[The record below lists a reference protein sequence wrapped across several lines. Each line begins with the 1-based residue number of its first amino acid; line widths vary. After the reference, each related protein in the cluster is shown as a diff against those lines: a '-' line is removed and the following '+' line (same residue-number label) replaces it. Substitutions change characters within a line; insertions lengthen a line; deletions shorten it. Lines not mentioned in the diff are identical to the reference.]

1 MNIHALRIF
10 TAVASIKSVTEAA
23 EILSIS
29 QPAVT
34 MQIRNLERETG
45 LKLIEANG
53 RGMKLTHAGK
63 FLFKQAEYLFDM
75 EKNLEHKLE
84 QFKNGELEDLR
95 IASTYLPANFLL
107 PLGLAQFKNETPF
120 VNVKI
125 YSGNS
130 TETLERL
137 IHYKADAAFVVKEA
151 WQQPELNLIHLMDL
165 DFWFIVPTGH
175 KYAGKEVLLSDLVQ
189 EPFLLREEGSS
200 TREILF
206 ALCKVHGVANP
217 KIGVQF
223 HGLNESIHAVI
234 AGYGT
239 MLAPSLAVAEHLQR
253 NEVGRVRVKGIKIK
267 RPVYFCSRKT
277 DKERSPHI
285 TKILAIIQQK
295 FVHSEL

>member
-1 MNIHALRIF
+1 MNLHALRIF

-34 MQIRNLERETG
+34 MQIRNLERETE

-53 RGMKLTHAGK
+53 RAIKLTNAGK
-63 FLFKQAEYLFDM
+63 FLFKEAEYLFDM
-75 EKNLEHKLE
+75 EKDLENKLD
-84 QFKNGELEDLR
+84 QFKNGETEDLL

-107 PLGLAQFKNETPF
+107 PLGLAQFKKEAPS
-120 VNVKI
+120 VNVKL

-151 WQQPELNLIHLMDL
+151 WQQTELTIIHLMDL
-165 DFWFIVPTGH
+165 DFWFIVPKGH
-175 KYAGKEVLLSDLVQ
+175 KYDGKEVLLADLVQ

-217 KIGVQF
+217 TIGVQF
-223 HGLNESIHAVI
+223 YGLNESIHSVI

-239 MLAPSLAVAEHLQR
+239 MLAPSLAVEKHVQR
-253 NEVGRVRVKGIKIK
+253 KEVGGVRVKGIIIK

-277 DKERSPHI
+277 DKEVSPNI
-285 TKILAIIQQK
+285 IKILEIIKQK
-295 FVHSEL
+295 FVQQ